1 MANLSKLLLVNIF
14 FSFMASTIYAQST
27 PLTNDPYKVSEFT
40 LSNGLKVIFSPNRN
54 TPRLQTM
61 IAVKAGSKFDPAET
75 TGLAHYLEH
84 MMFKGTHKY
93 GTLDWKDEQKVLAQ
107 ISDLYEQHKNEKNE
121 DKKNRIYAK
130 IDSLSF
136 LASKLAIPSEYD
148 KMVASV
154 GASGTNAFTS
164 NDMTVYVNDIPNTA
178 IEKWAKL
185 EAERFSTLVLRL
197 FHTELETV
205 YEEFNRNQ
213 DDDIRWSNFAIDSML
228 MPNHPYGTQTTIG
241 LGEHLKNPSMVN
253 IHRYFNTYYVPNNIA
268 IILSG
273 DVNPATA
280 LPIIEKYFGAWAKRE
295 VTPFVKNPPVTITNI
310 HETEVIGPTKE
321 HVYIGFRFDGDNT
334 KESSMAK
341 MVDMLLANGAAGL
354 LELNLVQKQ
363 KVLAATSYVSAL
375 KDYSVFK
382 MYGEPKKGQTLE
394 DVKRQLLAQLDSI
407 KKGKFDDE
415 MLKAIVTNLRLNQLQ
430 SVENNRS
437 RAYSLMDAFVKDIPW
452 KDRVNEID
460 EMAKVTKTDIVTFA
474 NKYFKDNYAVC
485 YKRLGEPNRHK
496 VDKPKIT
503 PVQLN
508 KDSTSTFKTA
518 FDLVGQ
524 GDIQA
529 RFLDFEK
536 DMKRSAL
543 PNSGQFFYIKNEDAP
558 LVSLNFIYNIG
569 TDNNPLLG
577 AAANYVGYLGTKKY
591 TADQLKVMLYKLG
604 VSYKLNVSRDRFVLS
619 FSGLEENLPKALDLV
634 FDALKSFEPDKK
646 VYAAMIDDIA
656 KQRTNAKLNKGVI
669 LTQAMLNY
677 VKYGVDNPF
686 KNSPSE
692 ATLRG
697 LDPTQLI
704 EAISNTLTMP
714 DRITYYGQMAENDA
728 FVLIKKKIEK
738 LGYAAERPV
747 AKSFPELSLSKP
759 TVYFC
764 NYNMKQAEVILL
776 AKSSRFNRSWLPMIN
791 LYNDYYG
798 SGLSSIMFQEVREK
812 MALAYA
818 VSSRMGVPENA
829 DESHYLVSY
838 IGTQADKL
846 PIALGKM
853 QELLGTMVEV
863 PKQFDGAKT
872 AIVKNIESEW
882 IKGIGVFNAYDRAER
897 KAVNVDLRKEIYD
910 VVKTKSMNDLRSF
923 FDTNIAGRKP
933 SYLVIGDKESIDF
946 EVLKKLGEVKML
958 SLEEVF
964 GY

>member
-1 MANLSKLLLVNIF
+1 MANLSKLLLLNIF
-14 FSFMASTIYAQST
+14 FSLMTSNLNAQST
-27 PLTNDPYKVSEFT
+27 PLPNDPYKVSEYT
-40 LSNGLKVIFSPNRN
+40 LLNGLKVIFSPNNN

-61 IAVKAGSKFDPAET
+61 IAVKAGSKFDPAQT

-93 GTLDWKDEQKVLAQ
+93 GTLDWNDEQKILQQ

-121 DKKNRIYAK
+121 VLKIQLYAK

-148 KMVASV
+148 KMVASI

-253 IHRYFNTYYVPNNIA
+253 IHRYFDTYYVPNNVA

-273 DVNPATA
+273 DVNPVTA
-280 LPIIEKYFGAWAKRE
+280 LPIIEKYFGAWGKKE
-295 VTPFVKNPPVTITNI
+295 VKPFVKNPAVAITSI

-334 KESSMAK
+334 KEASMAK
-341 MVDMLLANGAAGL
+341 MVDMLLSNGAAGL
-354 LELNLVQKQ
+354 IELNLVQKQ
-363 KVLAATSYVSAL
+363 KVLTATSYVSAL
-375 KDYSVFK
+375 KDYAVFK

-394 DVKRQLLAQLDSI
+394 EVKSQLLSQLDSI
-407 KKGKFDDE
+407 KQGKFDDD
-415 MLKAIVTNLRLNQLQ
+415 MLKAIVTNLRLQQLQ
-430 SVENNRS
+430 SVESNRS

-460 EMAKVTKTDIVTFA
+460 DLAKITKTDIVAFA

-508 KDSTSTFKTA
+508 KDSTSAFKEA
-518 FDLVGQ
+518 LDKVGQ
-524 GDIQA
+524 KDIQA
-529 RFLDFEK
+529 RFLDFDK

-543 PNSGQFFYIKNEDAP
+543 PNSGQFLYIKNEDAP

-569 TDNNPLLG
+569 TDNNPLLT

-591 TADQLKVMLYKLG
+591 TADELKVMLYKLG
-604 VSYKLNVSRDRFVLS
+604 VSYKLNVGRDRFILS

-634 FDALKSFEPDKK
+634 FDALKSLEPDKK
-646 VYAAMIDDIA
+646 VYATMIDDIA
-656 KQRTNAKLNKGVI
+656 KQRANAKLNKGVI

-677 VKYGVDNPF
+677 VKYGTDNPF

-692 ATLRG
+692 ATLRS

-704 EAISNTLTMP
+704 EAISKTLTMP
-714 DRITYYGQMAENDA
+714 DRVTYYGQLSEKKA
-728 FVLIKKKIEK
+728 FELIEK
-738 LGYAAERPV
+738 KVNTLEYASERP
-747 AKSFPELSLSKP
+747 APKLFIEQPLTKP
-759 TVYFC
+759 AVYFC
-764 NYNMKQAEVILL
+764 NYNMKQAEVIMLS
-776 AKSSRFNRSWLPMIN
+776 KSSRFNRAWLPMIN

-846 PIALGKM
+846 PTALGKM
-853 QELLGTMVEV
+853 QELLATMVDV
-863 PKQFDGAKT
+863 PKQFEGAKT
-872 AIVKNIESEW
+872 SIVKNIESDW
-882 IKGIGVFNAYDRAER
+882 TKGPAVFSAFDKAER
-897 KAVNVDLRKEIYD
+897 KMVNIDLRKEVYD
-910 VVKTKSMNDLRSF
+910 SVKTKSVNDLRIF
-923 FDTNIAGRKP
+923 FDANLAARRT

-946 EVLKKLGEVKML
+946 EVLKKLGDVKML
-958 SLEEVF
+958 TLEEIF

>member
-1 MANLSKLLLVNIF
+1 MTNLSKFLLINIF
-14 FSFMASTIYAQST
+14 LSFMTSTIFAQSV
-27 PLTNDPYKVSEFT
+27 PLPNDPYKVSEYT
-40 LSNGLKVIFSPNRN
+40 LSNGLKVIFSPNSN
-54 TPRLQTM
+54 SPRLQTM

-84 MMFKGTHKY
+84 MMFKGTHQY
-93 GTLDWKDEQKVLAQ
+93 GTLDWNKEQTVLQQ

-121 DKKNRIYAK
+121 AAKKEIYAK

-148 KMVASV
+148 KMVASI

-253 IHRYFNTYYVPNNIA
+253 IHRYFDTYYVPNNVA

-273 DVNPATA
+273 DVNPTTT
-280 LPIIEKYFGAWAKRE
+280 LPIIEKYFGAWSKKAIK
-295 VTPFVKNPPVTITNI
+295 PFVKNPAVDITKV

-334 KESSMAK
+334 KDAAMAK
-341 MVDMLLANGAAGL
+341 MIDMLLANGAAGL

-375 KDYSVFK
+375 KDYAVFK

-394 DVKRQLLAQLDSI
+394 EVKAQLLSQLDSI
-407 KKGKFDDE
+407 KQGKFDND
-415 MLKAIVTNLRLNQLQ
+415 MLKAIVANLRLQQLQ
-430 SVENNRS
+430 SVESNRS

-460 EMAKVTKTDIVTFA
+460 ELAKITKADVIAFSNT
-474 NKYFKDNYAVC
+474 YFKDNYAVC

-508 KDSTSTFKTA
+508 KDSTSTFKAT
-518 FDLVGQ
+518 FDKVEQ
-524 GDIQA
+524 ADIQA

-543 PNSGQFFYIKNEDAP
+543 PNGGQFLYIKNEDAP

-577 AAANYVGYLGTKKY
+577 AAASYVGYLGTKKY
-591 TADQLKVMLYKLG
+591 SADQLKVMLYKLG
-604 VSYKLNVSRDRFVLS
+604 VSYKLNVGRDRFVVS

-634 FDALKSFEPDKK
+634 IDALKSFEPDKS
-646 VYAAMIDDIA
+646 VYTSMIDDIA
-656 KQRTNAKLNKGVI
+656 KQRANAKLNKGVI
-669 LTQAMLNY
+669 LTQAMLSF
-677 VKYGVDNPF
+677 VKYGSDNPF
-686 KNSPSE
+686 KNTPSE
-692 ATLRG
+692 TTLRK

-704 EAISNTLTMP
+704 ETISKTLTIP
-714 DRITYYGQMAENDA
+714 DRVTYYGQTSENDA
-728 FVLIKKKIEK
+728 FVLVKNKVEK
-738 LGYAAERPV
+738 LGYSDERPKAV
-747 AKSFPELSLSKP
+747 LFPELSLSKP

-838 IGTQADKL
+838 VGTQADKL
-846 PIALGKM
+846 PTALDKM

-863 PKQFDGAKT
+863 PKQFDGART
-872 AIVKNIESEW
+872 SIVKNIESDW
-882 IKGIGVFNAYDRAER
+882 TKGSAVFSAFDRAER
-897 KAVNVDLRKEIYD
+897 KGVNIDLRKEIYD
-910 VVKTKSMNDLRSF
+910 AVKTKSMKDLREF
-923 FDTNIAGRKP
+923 FDVTIAGRKP

-958 SLEEVF
+958 TLEEVF